1 MKIVLDEGAKLPTR
15 AHEKDAGLDLYA
27 REEVTISPVGC
38 KEATLKNFGGEC
50 NVVYRP
56 VPHWAS
62 FDTGV
67 HMEIPSG
74 YYGKIESKSGLNV
87 KHNIV
92 SCGGV
97 VDCGYTGSI
106 VVKLYN
112 LGTEP
117 YTFNKGDKIA
127 QIVIQPCIAPELE
140 VVDELSETDRADN
153 GFGSSGK

>member
-1 MKIVLDEGAKLPTR
+1 MKMKIMLDESAKCPTR
-15 AHEKDAGLDLYA
+15 AHENDAGLDLYA
-27 REEVTISPVGC
+27 REEVTIYPYARRVYS
-38 KEATLKNFGGEC
+38 
-50 NVVYRP
+50 VVESGVIEQYLP
-56 VPHWAS
+56 NCAS

-67 HMEIPSG
+67 HMEIPNG
-74 YYGKIESKSGLNV
+74 YFGKIESKSGLNV
-87 KHNIV
+87 KHNIA

-117 YTFNKGDKIA
+117 YTFHKGDKIA

-140 VVDELSETDRADN
+140 VVDELSETERGQQ